1 MVPRI
6 LEVAGLFFLE
16 SKGEFI
22 IKGVPLGR
30 QSGVS
35 SQRQSQRAGD
45 GRTRTSPRTNGPDVL
60 IQPCL

>member
-35 SQRQSQRAGD
+35 SQRQSE
-45 GRTRTSPRTNGPDVL
+45 RTRTSPRRNGSDVL